1 MCLCAL
7 DSSVTKAELVRLN
20 PDAVLPMLI
29 DIMSDRGFKVSVWDI
44 SDEAYAIDVRFEPS
58 IAISNSL

>member
-1 MCLCAL
+1 M
-7 DSSVTKAELVRLN
+7 TKAELVRVN